1 VRSSR
6 HFPRKCPTLPTSTA
20 SLNRPAKR
28 SIATGTKR
36 ENVCLG
42 NLVAG
47 VAHEIN
53 NPVGF
58 LQGNIQPAREYA
70 SDLLGLIDLLL
81 EQFPNRDEEVEEEIE
96 AVDLDFVREDLPKL
110 LSSMLVGVERIRS
123 ISNSL
128 GVA

>member
-1 VRSSR
+1 
-6 HFPRKCPTLPTSTA
+6 
-20 SLNRPAKR
+20 
-28 SIATGTKR
+28 
-36 ENVCLG
+36 
-42 NLVAG
+42 
-47 VAHEIN
+47 
-53 NPVGF
+53 
-58 LQGNIQPAREYA
+58 
-70 SDLLGLIDLLL
+70 LLGLIDLLL